1 MWGCIGAHTKSC
13 VTVARDNHRA
23 DYDDDDDD
31 DDDNDEGV
39 NDIDEPQRDAWKCIG
54 TDMKSCVTV
63 ARNDHRADYDAP
75 TTTTTMTMESM
86 IRRATICMRHEA
98 QGSSWRG
105 GVLR

>member
-1 MWGCIGAHTKSC
+1 M
-13 VTVARDNHRA
+13 TVARDNHRA

-63 ARNDHRADYDAP
+63 ARNDHRAGYDDDDDDDDDDDGVNDK
-75 TTTTTMTMESM
+75 TSHDM
-86 IRRATICMRHEA
+86 HEA
-98 QGSSWRG
+98 
-105 GVLR
+105 

>member
-63 ARNDHRADYDAP
+63 ARNDHRADYYDDYDDDDDDDGVNDK
-75 TTTTTMTMESM
+75 TSHDM
-86 IRRATICMRHEA
+86 HEA
-98 QGSSWRG
+98 
-105 GVLR
+105 